1 MNPPPAV
8 SEEDK
13 RMAQKCVECPLCNYA
28 RRKQR
33 GIVFRILLGLEN
45 RLCPYGAAYA
55 KVYNRKPHEPLLMTE
70 PSVPSPDSLPQ

>member
-1 MNPPPAV
+1 MNTPPAV

-33 GIVFRILLGLEN
+33 GIVFRLLLSLEN
-45 RLCPYGAAYA
+45 SLCPYGAAYS
-55 KVYNRKPHEPLLMTE
+55 KVYSRKPHEPLLKPETA
-70 PSVPSPDSLPQ
+70 VPSPDSLPQ